1 MNTLGSYR
9 CSCADGFSLQAN
21 RRSCKAK
28 TDPGD
33 RPPLLLTAN
42 LKSIWVTY
50 LNGSSVPNLKP
61 ADTNGTQAL
70 DFLHRDE
77 TICWLQTSK
86 TAGQL
91 WCAKLTKLKGISE
104 KRQIRIAQNLQ
115 REYPHLHIC
124 TAHDDLPYFTLLFS
138 PSTLDV
144 EHMALDWL
152 TGNFYFVDRVN
163 DRIFACG
170 EKADACVTIVELD
183 LQNPRGIALDPS
195 AGKLFFSDYGTV
207 AKLERCGLDGSERG
221 RIVESRM
228 EQPTALT
235 LDLVRKLVYWAD
247 TYLDIIEVV
256 DYDGKN
262 RHTIIR
268 GNLVSGITNTV
279 QKIHHSEV
287 WKHS

>member
-1 MNTLGSYR
+1 MLKFGPHSLKARAVQMSAGYGSVLYIKRTELERSCSERRCEFGCVRLQTGASCYCGNGLELQEDGRTCRDHDECGDYGTCSQICMNTLGSYR

-61 ADTNGTQAL
+61 MDTNGTQAL
-70 DFLHRDE
+70 DFIHRDE

-115 REYPHLHIC
+115 H
-124 TAHDDLPYFTLLFS
+124 
-138 PSTLDV
+138 V

-152 TGNFYFVDRVN
+152 TGNFYFADRVS
-163 DRIFACG
+163 DRIFACS

-183 LQNPRGIALDPS
+183 LENPRGIALDPA
-195 AGKLFFSDYGTV
+195 AG
-207 AKLERCGLDGSERG
+207 
-221 RIVESRM
+221 
-228 EQPTALT
+228 
-235 LDLVRKLVYWAD
+235 
-247 TYLDIIEVV
+247 
-256 DYDGKN
+256 
-262 RHTIIR
+262 
-268 GNLVSGITNTV
+268 
-279 QKIHHSEV
+279 
-287 WKHS
+287 